1 MNKIIE
7 EDVQK
12 IIGLKANWEKLKDKT
27 VLVTGAAG
35 MIGQYI
41 VFTLLELNKLY
52 DYNINILALG
62 RNKNKAEQVFKYD
75 TENNKL
81 KFIIQDVEQE
91 INIDEKVD
99 YIIHTA
105 SPANPI
111 FYSTNPVGT
120 IMANTIGTRNA
131 LELARKNEATFCYI
145 STMEIYGQMDNNFGI
160 KEEEYGAIN
169 SLELRSC
176 YPESKKL
183 GENMCVAY
191 KEQYGLNVK
200 IIRPAHTYGP
210 GMGINDPRVQCEFMK
225 KVINNEDIIM
235 KSDGSME
242 RTYTHVADVA
252 SGIFFAILNG
262 KDIVYNVANEEAV
275 ISIKKL
281 AETIIDSKPNAQ
293 SKLIIEI
300 QEEKGWTKVKPKV
313 MNCDRLKSTGWMPI
327 YKVEDGIKRTMKY
340 NMSVE
345 EE

>member
-62 RNKNKAEQVFKYD
+62 RNKNKAEQVFKDD
-75 TENNKL
+75 TENDKL

-262 KDIVYNVANEEAV
+262 NDIAYNVANEEAV

-281 AETIIDSKPNAQ
+281 AETIIASKPNAQ
-293 SKLIIEI
+293 SKLVIEI
-300 QEEKGWTKVKPKV
+300 QEEKGWTNVKPKV